1 MKYLKYFQEE
11 SEYTEYKSSSDYVT
25 PNVSYVVEGNFVDY
39 KAYVIEKLIMQVGNK
54 YPEIKER
61 FKSMVNKYFPSAIS
75 NAIISNAINDLL
87 NNPEVPEY
95 IKDWKYICEI
105 SNSGKVSIDP
115 VYDQSNESYSTDNYV
130 LTFDIDVMF
139 YDPSIDIDN
148 INWEDPSIEE
158 KIISDYIEVSQLL
171 SSEDNDFIKS
181 ISVDGELGY
190 TSRIYLHFNIYD
202 ENGNYVGN
210 QGVFNELE
218 SIELYCNRWYFL
230 SSLDDYE
237 LMMEPQPE

>member
-1 MKYLKYFQEE
+1 MKHLKLFNDSASYDTWKN
-11 SEYTEYKSSSDYVT
+11 SEDYVT

-75 NAIISNAINDLL
+75 NAINDFL

-95 IKDWKYICEI
+95 IKDWKYDCEI
-105 SNSGKVSIDP
+105 SNSGTVSIEP

-130 LTFDIDVMF
+130 LTFNISVDF

-158 KIISDYIEVSQLL
+158 KIISENIEVSQLL
-171 SSEDNDFIKS
+171 SSEDKDFIKS
-181 ISVDGELGY
+181 ISVDGELEYTEY
-190 TSRIYLHFNIYD
+190 TSHIYLYFNIYD
-202 ENGNYVGN
+202 ENGNNVG
-210 QGVFNELE
+210 FNELE
-218 SIELYCNRWYFL
+218 SIRLYWKYCNRWYRL
-230 SSLDDYE
+230 SSWDDYE
-237 LMMEPQPE
+237 LMMEPQPA

>member
-1 MKYLKYFQEE
+1 MKYLKYFQKA

-25 PNVSYVVEGNFVDY
+25 PNVSYVVEGSFVDY
-39 KAYVIEKLIMQVGNK
+39 KAYVLEKLILQVGNK
-54 YPEIKER
+54 YPDIEER

-75 NAIISNAINDLL
+75 NTINDLL

-95 IKDWKYICEI
+95 IKEWKVSCAI
-105 SNSGKVSIDP
+105 SNSGCVSIEPD
-115 VYDQSNESYSTDNYV
+115 YDQSTELDNYV
-130 LTFDIDVMF
+130 LTFAISVMF
-139 YDPSIDIDN
+139 YDPSIDIGN

-158 KIISDYIEVSQLL
+158 KIINVGDIEVSQLL

-181 ISVDGELGY
+181 ISLSGDLEY
-190 TSRIYLHFNIYD
+190 TSPNHIYLYHNEYD

-218 SIELYCNRWYFL
+218 SIRLFWDRWYNL
-230 SSLDDYE
+230 LLWNDYE
-237 LMMEPQPE
+237 LVMEPQPA

>member
-1 MKYLKYFQEE
+1 MKYLKYFQEA

-54 YPEIKER
+54 YPEIEER
-61 FKSMVNKYFPSAIS
+61 FKSMVNKYFPSAS
-75 NAIISNAINDLL
+75 SNAINDML
-87 NNPEVPEY
+87 NMPEVPEY
-95 IKDWKYICEI
+95 IKDWKYSCEI
-105 SNSGKVSIDP
+105 SNSEVSIEP

-158 KIISDYIEVSQLL
+158 KIIRVGDIEVSQLL

-181 ISVDGELGY
+181 ISVDGELEY
-190 TSRIYLHFNIYD
+190 TSHIYLYVNVYD

-218 SIELYCNRWYFL
+218 SIRLYWDRWYNL
-230 SSLDDYE
+230 SSWNDYE
-237 LMMEPQPE
+237 LVMEPQPV